1 MAKKILQHIK
11 DIRSFITFLKHDQF
25 VFIQPHNF
33 PDHDAVASAYGF
45 QVLLEHFG
53 VKSHIVYEKEIQRDS
68 LKKVISDLS
77 IPIHHI
83 SEYDMQPHHKIILV
97 DGCKGNANVTDL
109 IGNEVGVI
117 DHHQVNDPEDVEYC
131 HIDPDCGAC
140 ATMIATYFLE
150 LGVEIPKNVAT
161 AFMIGINM
169 DTASLTRG
177 VSLND
182 LKIFYHCFSLCD
194 MDYVASIVRNDIL
207 IEDLKQF
214 KFIINHLEYD
224 QRLAFCYMPNGC
236 SQNLL
241 GILADFVLS
250 LHEIEFVVLCAKN
263 DNRIYFSVRS
273 EKPEWDAADIIR
285 KSLERI
291 GFGGGHADMAGGV
304 IQDSA
309 DFDKSEYLVRLKLL
323 LGMMP
328 V

>member
-1 MAKKILQHIK
+1 MMKKKVTHHIK
-11 DIRSFITFLKHDQF
+11 DIRSFIEFLKPDPF
-25 VFIQPHNF
+25 IFIQPHNF
-33 PDHDAVASAYGF
+33 PDHDAVASAFGL
-45 QVLLEHFG
+45 QALLNHYG

-68 LKKVISDLS
+68 LKHVISDLG
-77 IPIHHI
+77 IQIHHI
-83 SEYDMQPHHKIILV
+83 DTYDMQPHHKIILV

-117 DHHQVNDPEDVEYC
+117 DHHQVKDPEDVEFC

-140 ATMIATYFLE
+140 ATLIANYFLE
-150 LGVEIPKNVAT
+150 LEVEIPKNVAT

-194 MDYVASIVRNDIL
+194 MDYVTSIVRNDIL

-224 QRLAFCYMPNGC
+224 RRLAFCYIPNGC

-250 LHEIEFVVLCAKN
+250 LHEIEFVVLCTKN

-273 EKPEWDAADIIR
+273 EEPEWDAADIIR
-285 KSLERI
+285 KSLEGI
-291 GFGGGHADMAGGV
+291 GFGGGHDDMAGGV
-304 IQDSA
+304 IQDGS
-309 DFDKSEYLVRLKLL
+309 DFGKGDYLKKLKSLL
-323 LGMMP
+323 LS
-328 V
+328 